1 VVFGGSAVW
10 DLATGAAIALT
21 LWAIAVAV
29 FAMAK
34 SWRLRMDHRV
44 IEAAER
50 FEPVDLTSVV
60 KRYVPARQQTQ
71 KAAEEIAI
79 ARQVIDARRP
89 RWRRAGIISG
99 VVILC
104 GASVAAFSIR
114 QDLKTASTLPAA
126 AAKPVVN
133 LDALKDIQ
141 GVWGWRADYQQS
153 CEENPQ
159 TISVASDGKKVSVSY
174 AKPYHHGSRVTTS
187 LDFDVVTTKPDELV
201 LTKSDAPPTQA
212 SPTLVHFRFIDE
224 NAFAISWSNDAAG
237 SSGTVARC
245 R

>member
-1 VVFGGSAVW
+1 
-10 DLATGAAIALT
+10 
-21 LWAIAVAV
+21 
-29 FAMAK
+29 MAK

-50 FEPVDLTSVV
+50 FEPVDLTSVI

-114 QDLKTASTLPAA
+114 QDLKTASTLPAV

-141 GVWGWRADYQQS
+141 G
-153 CEENPQ
+153 
-159 TISVASDGKKVSVSY
+159 
-174 AKPYHHGSRVTTS
+174 
-187 LDFDVVTTKPDELV
+187 
-201 LTKSDAPPTQA
+201 
-212 SPTLVHFRFIDE
+212 
-224 NAFAISWSNDAAG
+224 
-237 SSGTVARC
+237 
-245 R
+245 